1 MGLKCGIVG
10 LPNVG
15 KSSLFNALTE
25 SSIPAEN
32 FPFCTIEP
40 NVGIVNLPDNR
51 LETIHGITNST
62 CIIHNTT
69 TFVDIA
75 GLVKGAASG
84 EGLGNAFLSN
94 IREVNAILHVVRCF
108 EDQKIVHVHGKT
120 DPVNDFEVI
129 NLELALADIAMLE
142 NSLQKIEKK
151 LRSGEKTL
159 QREFEVLKSCKESI
173 ESSKVLDTTSFDE
186 YQKSYLRS
194 LNLLSL
200 KPVLVIA
207 NISETDCQNNVEP
220 LLNLCNEKGL
230 KVIQAVIKNELEIA
244 QLDPNERDQY
254 LEILEIEN
262 TVLEKIILASYKLL
276 NMGTFFTTG
285 PKESRAWSFKL
296 GFTAPQAAGVIHSD
310 FQKGFIKAEVVSF
323 EDFIA
328 CNGMLNAKNN
338 GKVRLE
344 GKEYT
349 MCDGDIVHFKFNV

>member
-51 LETIHGITNST
+51 LDTIHAITNSASK
-62 CIIHNTT
+62 IHNTT

-94 IREVNAILHVVRCF
+94 IREVNAILHVVRGF
-108 EDQKIVHVHGKT
+108 EDEKIVHVHGKT

-142 NSLQKIEKK
+142 NSMQKIEKK
-151 LRSGEKTL
+151 LRSGEKNL
-159 QREFEVLKSCKESI
+159 QREFEVLKHSKESI
-173 ESSKVLDTTSFDE
+173 ESSKELDTSLFDE

-194 LNLLSL
+194 LNLLSF

-207 NISETDCQNNVEP
+207 NISETDSLNNVEP
-220 LLNLCNEKGL
+220 LLTLCNEKGL

-254 LEILEIEN
+254 LEILEMEN

-296 GFTAPQAAGVIHSD
+296 GSTAPQAAGVIHSD
-310 FQKGFIKAEVVSF
+310 FQKGFIKAEVISF

-344 GKEYT
+344 GKEYA
-349 MCDGDIVHFKFNV
+349 MCDGDITHFKFNV